1 MQYRSIP
8 EFELYEM
15 DNTKTI
21 RHKETKRIKSPHKD
35 GTSIRL
41 YVNGNEVSRKID
53 KLFDLTFPELVEGT
67 ELVNL
72 SKYKVRDNGDIYS
85 KYEAKILK
93 PATTKKGYK
102 QVSLIDD
109 NGNTTSYLVHQLVA
123 KAFLANTLG
132 VEQVNHIDGNKSNNS
147 KSNLEWCTN
156 SENNKHAWNSGL
168 YDSKYVEC
176 KISFNGVDWIEFSS
190 TIKAAEYLNCPQS
203 TLRTCLDKNRK
214 VGNGKYRC
222 RGHIVLDK

>member
-8 EFELYEM
+8 ELELYEM
-15 DNTKTI
+15 DKNKTI
-21 RHKETKRIKSPHKD
+21 RHKETKRIKLPHRG
-35 GTSIRL
+35 GTSVRL
-41 YVNGNEVSRKID
+41 YSNGNEVSRKID
-53 KLFDLTFPELVEGT
+53 KLFDMTFPELVEGV

-72 SKYKVRDNGDIYS
+72 SKYKIRDNGDIYS
-85 KYEAKILK
+85 KYEAKILN

-109 NGNTTSYLVHQLVA
+109 SGNTTSYLVHQLVA
-123 KAFLANTLG
+123 KAFLDNTLG
-132 VEQVNHIDGNKSNNS
+132 MEQVNHMDGDKSNNS
-147 KSNLEWCTN
+147 KDNLEWCSN
-156 SENNKHAWNSGL
+156 SENNKHAWNTGL

-214 VGNGKYRC
+214 AGDGKYRC